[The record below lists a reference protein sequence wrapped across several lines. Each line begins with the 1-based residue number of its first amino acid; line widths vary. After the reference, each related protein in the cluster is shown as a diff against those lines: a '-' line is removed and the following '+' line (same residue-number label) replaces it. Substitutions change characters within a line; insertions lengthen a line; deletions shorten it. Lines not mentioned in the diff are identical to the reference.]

1 MSWEYNCLQLGGFQI
16 SKLVI
21 CKKKFQTDDLQKKIQ
36 EMQIT
41 CKFSEANVSNSST
54 KSLNNRTTEY
64 YVDRKHNNM
73 ADLHKPT
80 KEEVQSEDGPKWW

>member
-1 MSWEYNCLQLGGFQI
+1 
-16 SKLVI
+16 
-21 CKKKFQTDDLQKKIQ
+21 
-36 EMQIT
+36 MQIT

-73 ADLHKPT
+73 ADLHKAT
-80 KEEVQSEDGPKWW
+80 KEEVQSEDGPK

>member
-1 MSWEYNCLQLGGFQI
+1 MEI
-16 SKLVI
+16 
-21 CKKKFQTDDLQKKIQ
+21 
-36 EMQIT
+36 QIT
-41 CKFSEANVSNSST
+41 CKFSEANVSNSSA

-80 KEEVQSEDGPKWW
+80 KEEVQSEDGPK